1 MNKSILDIRDIL
13 FRIENK
19 VKENNLDIDTILQI
33 YVDISDLSNKAVE
46 LAIPSRNRESAETL
60 LKLASNIVKYI
71 KFLEEKSKHE
81 SK

>member
-13 FRIENK
+13 FRVENK

-46 LAIPSRNRESAETL
+46 LAISSRNRESAETL
-60 LKLASNIVKYI
+60 LKLASNTVKYI